1 MHWIDCQNQGCWFLV
16 VICNKLKLIMTF
28 LTPKE
33 QFLKIYWTYCLKI
46 MLLFYLQ
53 QVNRFI
59 QMPWAYYTALSMKW
73 KWLQTFLVVFVWGL
87 RLNSSLKRGAVK
99 VKDGNGCGFRFDMS
113 WHLKAS
119 QFQIQLWL
127 FNLVQQIV
135 RDGLHELLE
144 VFNVGFMQDDLRQVT
159 LPFDLLLQ
167 SFWHVRDHVG

>member
-53 QVNRFI
+53 QVNHFI
-59 QMPWAYYTALSMKW
+59 QIPWAYYTALSMKW

-113 WHLKAS
+113 WHLKVHS
-119 QFQIQLWL
+119 FRSNSGSSISSSRLS
-127 FNLVQQIV
+127 
-135 RDGLHELLE
+135 ET
-144 VFNVGFMQDDLRQVT
+144 GFMSSLKCLMLVSCRMT
-159 LPFDLLLQ
+159 C
-167 SFWHVRDHVG
+167 VR